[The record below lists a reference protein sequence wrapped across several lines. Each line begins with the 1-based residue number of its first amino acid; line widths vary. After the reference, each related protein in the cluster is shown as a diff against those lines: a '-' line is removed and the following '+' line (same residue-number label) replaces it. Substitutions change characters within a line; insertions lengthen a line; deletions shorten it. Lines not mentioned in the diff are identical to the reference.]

1 MCIISILHF
10 RTVQKSG
17 SEDMAKRKADENRE
31 QLSVGVEEE
40 LKRRL
45 EEAARMSAR
54 SLSGEALFRL
64 RRSFQQEP
72 EAA

>member
-1 MCIISILHF
+1 
-10 RTVQKSG
+10 
-17 SEDMAKRKADENRE
+17 MARRKADEKCE
-31 QLSVGVEEE
+31 QLSVNVEEE